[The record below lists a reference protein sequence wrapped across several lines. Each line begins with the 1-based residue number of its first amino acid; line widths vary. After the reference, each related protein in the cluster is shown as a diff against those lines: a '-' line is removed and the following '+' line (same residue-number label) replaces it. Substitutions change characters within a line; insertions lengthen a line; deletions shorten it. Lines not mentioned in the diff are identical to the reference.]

1 VTGDEAMVDEK
12 DRLGE
17 TMKLVERAKE
27 DIYFA
32 QRDRELVEKLKAQL
46 QKVEDQEWKLHCP
59 KCRGLLE
66 TYTFQGFVLDR
77 CQNCGGVWMDN
88 GELEGIIRKVARGPL
103 GHWIDKLLSKEEPTE
118 AKT

>member
-1 VTGDEAMVDEK
+1 MGDEK
-12 DRLGE
+12 DRFGE

-32 QRDRELVEKLKAQL
+32 QRDRELIKKLKAQL
-46 QKVEDQEWKLHCP
+46 QKAEDQESKLRCP

-66 TYTFQGFVLDR
+66 TYTFQEFVLDR
-77 CQNCGGVWMDN
+77 CQNCGGIWMDK

-103 GHWIDKLLSKEEPTE
+103 SHWLDKLIGEGEGTE